1 MSKKIHV
8 VPQVL
13 SHFNRVSSC
22 LGPQGTSRNV
32 KEAKLSRP
40 KCCYLNC
47 NRRWFEMIYDHTR
60 VYIVYHL
67 FEHRWRSRDIYI
79 YQFGFVRVA
88 LYTAVVLDSTGF
100 QGSQVGWTLDSW
112 KLQERRSD
120 IHWPTRNMLQLL
132 WVFVQRFCRSEG
144 LKGQM
149 WLLAHPLCWY
159 LCCSFRWP
167 LLINPCYESLII
179 LIPTQ
184 SWVLYDCLQVFK
196 SIAHKAVMAVYIF
209 FCLHW

>member
-1 MSKKIHV
+1 M
-8 VPQVL
+8 L
-13 SHFNRVSSC
+13 
-22 LGPQGTSRNV
+22 
-32 KEAKLSRP
+32 
-40 KCCYLNC
+40 
-47 NRRWFEMIYDHTR
+47 
-60 VYIVYHL
+60 L
-67 FEHRWRSRDIYI
+67 FELQQEVVWNDLWSYTCVYSLSPFWTSLKIKIYI

-196 SIAHKAVMAVYIF
+196 SIAHHGSIYFLLFTLIIIES
-209 FCLHW
+209 